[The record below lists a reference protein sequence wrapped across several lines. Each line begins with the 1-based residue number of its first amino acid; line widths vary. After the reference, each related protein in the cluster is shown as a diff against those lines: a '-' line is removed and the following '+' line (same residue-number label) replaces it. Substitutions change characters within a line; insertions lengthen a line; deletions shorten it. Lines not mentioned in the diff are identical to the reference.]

1 MKLQTKLLA
10 AQAPLAIALAL
21 VGVLSA
27 AVMTR
32 LADQS
37 RLILADNYRS
47 VLAAQ
52 RMKEALER
60 IDETALNLLV
70 GHARD
75 PVAEIAPNRRAFDNE
90 LRVQQGNLTETGE
103 GEVTRALRE
112 SWNRY
117 ARGVDRYLAL
127 SGHADRERARVF
139 RRAETAVRGH
149 QTARR

>member
-1 MKLQTKLLA
+1 MKLQTKLLL

-27 AVMTR
+27 AVTTR

-60 IDETALNLLV
+60 IDETALYVLV
-70 GHARD
+70 GHTAD
-75 PVAEIAPNRRAFDNE
+75 AAAEIAPHRRAFE
-90 LRVQQGNLTETGE
+90 KACS
-103 GEVTRALRE
+103 TR
-112 SWNRY
+112 
-117 ARGVDRYLAL
+117 
-127 SGHADRERARVF
+127 
-139 RRAETAVRGH
+139 
-149 QTARR
+149 